1 MEETIL
7 NQELDILLKHNNDF
21 IENINDDIGLIVTI
35 FWPGRCFL
43 LGVGNPYQNDTK
55 DFSNILQQLNSM
67 FDPNMQGEELGG
79 FLVATTEVNLPLD
92 LLRMVRPGKLS
103 KRDCRDP
110 SEKRL
115 KVAQSIAQEM
125 GWSNDVEKT
134 NTISKHLTWSFVIL
148 CS

>member
-35 FWPGRCFL
+35 LTRPVFFL
-43 LGVGNPYQNDTK
+43 LGVGNSYQNDK
-55 DFSNILQQLNSM
+55 KSFSNILQQFNSM
-67 FDPNMQGEELGG
+67 FNPNTQGKELGG

-110 SEKRL
+110 LEK
-115 KVAQSIAQEM
+115 
-125 GWSNDVEKT
+125 D
-134 NTISKHLTWSFVIL
+134 
-148 CS
+148 

>member
-1 MEETIL
+1 
-7 NQELDILLKHNNDF
+7 
-21 IENINDDIGLIVTI
+21 
-35 FWPGRCFL
+35 
-43 LGVGNPYQNDTK
+43 
-55 DFSNILQQLNSM
+55 M

-125 GWSNDVEKT
+125 GWSDDVEKT
-134 NTISKHLTWSFVIL
+134 NTISKHLT
-148 CS
+148 